1 MDNGSKDS
9 EVKYTWS
16 LKVKRDGNEEV
27 HEEPPHFE
35 FPVANYNSEGRI
47 DDTPEYVF
55 SYHMEDVAG
64 NKTTVNVPIRV
75 LDVGVDIKDIESRS
89 GRK

>member
-1 MDNGSKDS
+1 MATRKCTKSRLTS
-9 EVKYTWS
+9 SSPWPTTT
-16 LKVKRDGNEEV
+16 
-27 HEEPPHFE
+27 
-35 FPVANYNSEGRI
+35 ATARI

-55 SYHMEDVAG
+55 SYHMEDAAG